1 MRRLLIIGILCL
13 VSCTTADSN
22 SNSTD
27 TKQLHTL
34 INQWH
39 LDASEANYNDY
50 FNFIADS
57 GIFIGTDITERWT
70 KNEFSEFSKPYFER
84 GKAWSFLTKER
95 TIRIDYETNIAWF
108 DEVLDTWMGDC
119 RATGVLQFI
128 DNEWKLQHY
137 QLSMTI
143 DNDIVADVLKLRD
156 DAAAQD

>member
-1 MRRLLIIGILCL
+1 MRKLLIVGILCIA
-13 VSCTTADSN
+13 SCATSDSYRA
-22 SNSTD
+22 D
-27 TKQLHTL
+27 TKQLHVL

-39 LDASEANYNDY
+39 LNASEANFEDY

-57 GIFIGTDITERWT
+57 GVFIGTDVTERWT
-70 KNEFSEFSKPYFER
+70 KSEFSEFSKPYFES
-84 GKAWSFLTKER
+84 GNAWSFLAKER
-95 TIRIDYETNIAWF
+95 TIRIDSATNIAWF

-119 RATGVLQFI
+119 RATGILQFI

-143 DNDIVADVLKLRD
+143 DNDMVADVLKLKN